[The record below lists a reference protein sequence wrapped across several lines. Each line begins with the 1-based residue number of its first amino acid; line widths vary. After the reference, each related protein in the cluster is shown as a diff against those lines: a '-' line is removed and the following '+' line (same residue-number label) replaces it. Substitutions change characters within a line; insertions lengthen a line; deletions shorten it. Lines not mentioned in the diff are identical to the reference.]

1 MPTLITCPKC
11 KNEFA
16 AEDAIAEVLEKDF
29 QTKLNKERET
39 LSKQF
44 SIQQQE
50 LEKQQKEFEEKKK
63 KENELFA
70 ERLQKERLKL
80 ETELQEQLHK
90 SISGDY
96 ENKLRLLEQNNKD
109 NEEKLKQARQK
120 ELDFLQKV
128 QELKNKESELELNLQ
143 RQLQQEREKITEDV
157 KKLEQQKTQAKE
169 TEYLLKMR
177 ELEKQ
182 LKDQTILADEMKRK
196 MEQGSMQLQGE
207 VQEQALEDL
216 LKNAYPFDIITEVAK
231 GRRGAD
237 CIQTVRNNFGQE
249 CGHIIYESKRTQNFS
264 ADWIEKLKADMRS
277 EKADIA
283 VIVTTVMP
291 KDMDC
296 FGLKDG
302 IWICTFDEVKALSG
316 VLRDGVIRVYNSA
329 KGHENKGDKINML
342 YTYLTSNEF
351 TEKWKAMREGFLSI
365 AQSIQKEKDV
375 MEKLWA
381 ARKKQL
387 EKILYNSND
396 IKGSIDGISGH
407 DSIDFN
413 LLENSDD
420 VLLEN

>member
-1 MPTLITCPKC
+1 MATLITCPVC

-16 AEDAIAEVLEKDF
+16 PEDAIAKVLEKEF
-29 QTKLNKERET
+29 ENKLNKEKDS

-44 SIQQQE
+44 
-50 LEKQQKEFEEKKK
+50 LAQQKEFEKQQQEFEEKKQN
-63 KENELFA
+63 ENKLFA
-70 ERLQKERLKL
+70 EKLQKEKQKI
-80 ETELQEQLHK
+80 ESELQEQLRK
-90 SISGDY
+90 SISGDF
-96 ENKLRLLEQNNKD
+96 ENKLKMLEQAGRE
-109 NEEKLKQARQK
+109 NEEKLKEARNK
-120 ELDFLQKV
+120 ELEFLQKV
-128 QELKNKESELELNLQ
+128 QELKNKEDELQLTLQ
-143 RQLQQEREKITEDV
+143 RQLQHEREKITEDV
-157 KKLEQQKTQAKE
+157 KKIEQQKSEAKE
-169 TEYLLKMR
+169 TSHALKMR

-182 LKDQTILADEMKRK
+182 LEDQKKLTEEMRRK
-196 MEQGSMQLQGE
+196 QEQGSMQLQGE

-216 LKNAYPFDIITEVAK
+216 LKNAFPFDVITEVAK

-264 ADWIEKLKADMRS
+264 AEWIEKLKTDMRT

-302 IWICTFDEVKALSG
+302 IWICCFDEVKALAG
-316 VLRDGVIRVYNSA
+316 VLRDGVMRVYSSA
-329 KGHENKGDKINML
+329 KSHENKGDKINML
-342 YTYLTSNEF
+342 YAYLTSNEF

-365 AQSIQKEKDV
+365 AQSIQKEKDI

-407 DSIDFN
+407 DAIDFD
-413 LLENSDD
+413 LLENGEN

>member
-1 MPTLITCPKC
+1 MATLITCPNC
-11 KNEFA
+11 KSEFA
-16 AEDAIAEVLEKDF
+16 PEDAIAKVLEKEF
-29 QTKLNKERET
+29 QEKLIKERET
-39 LSKQF
+39 LSKQY
-44 SIQQQE
+44 SVQQLE
-50 LEKQQKEFEEKKK
+50 LEKKEKEFEEKKK
-63 KENELFA
+63 KENDLFA

-80 ETELQEQLHK
+80 ETEVQEQLRK

-96 ENKLRLLEQNNKD
+96 ENKLKMLQQSNFD
-109 NEEKLKQARQK
+109 NEEKLKAARQK
-120 ELDFLQKV
+120 ELEFLKKE
-128 QELKNKESELELNLQ
+128 QELKNKETELEINLQ
-143 RQLQQEREKITEDV
+143 RQLQLERERITEDV
-157 KKLEQQKTQAKE
+157 KKQEQQKSEAKE
-169 TEYLLKMR
+169 TAHMLKLR

-182 LKDQTILADEMKRK
+182 LEDQKKLADEMKRK
-196 MEQGSMQLQGE
+196 ADQGSMQLQGE
-207 VQEQALEDL
+207 VQEQALEDM
-216 LKNAYPFDIITEVAK
+216 LKNSFPFDVITEVAK

-264 ADWIEKLKADMRS
+264 ADWIEKLKTDMRT

-283 VIVTTVMP
+283 VIVTSRMP

-302 IWICTFDEVKALSG
+302 VWICCFDEVKALAG
-316 VLRDGVIRVYNSA
+316 VLRDGVIRVFNSA
-329 KGHENKGDKINML
+329 KSHENKGEKINML
-342 YTYLTSNEF
+342 YSYLTSNEF

-407 DSIDFN
+407 DAIDFN
-413 LLENSDD
+413 LLEDNDD
-420 VLLEN
+420 ILLEH

>member
-1 MPTLITCPKC
+1 MPTLIICPNC

-16 AEDAIAEVLEKDF
+16 PEDAIAKVLEKQF
-29 QTKLNKERET
+29 EIKLNSEREN
-39 LSKQF
+39 LSRQY
-44 SIQQQE
+44 SVQQLE

-63 KENELFA
+63 KANDLFA
-70 ERLQKERLKL
+70 ERLQVERLKL
-80 ETELQEQLHK
+80 ETELQEQLRK
-90 SISGDY
+90 SISSDF

-109 NEEKLKQARQK
+109 NEEKLKSARKK
-120 ELDFLQKV
+120 ELDFLQKE
-128 QELKNKESELELNLQ
+128 QQLKNKENELDLNMQ
-143 RQLQQEREKITEDV
+143 RQLQQEREKIGEEI
-157 KKLEQQKTQAKE
+157 KKSEQQKNLAKE
-169 TEYLLKMR
+169 TEYLFKLR

-182 LKDQTILADEMKRK
+182 RDDQKKLVEEMKRK
-196 MEQGSMQLQGE
+196 AEQGSMQLQGE
-207 VQEQALEDL
+207 VQEQALEDM
-216 LKNAYPFDIITEVAK
+216 LKNAFPFDLITEVAK

-264 ADWIEKLKADMRS
+264 GEWIEKLKTDMRT

-283 VIVTTVMP
+283 VIVTNRMP

-302 IWICTFDEVKALSG
+302 VWICCFDEVKALAG
-316 VLRDGVIRVYNSA
+316 VLRDGVMRVYSSA
-329 KGHENKGDKINML
+329 KSHENKGDKINML
-342 YTYLTSNEF
+342 YSYLTSNEF

-407 DSIDFN
+407 DTIDFN
-413 LLENSDD
+413 LMENNDD
-420 VLLEN
+420 NLLEN